1 MWPSAFG
8 LKDLVRSEGTT
19 LAKPLVAVFNARFSA
34 TKFFLVG
41 KIWWAQKDSNLRPQS
56 YQGCALTN

>member
-1 MWPSAFG
+1 MWPSAFV
-8 LKDLVRSEGTT
+8 LRNCVRRTFFCSEGTT

-41 KIWWAQKDSNLRPQS
+41 KIWWAQVDSNH
-56 YQGCALTN
+56 